1 MAHGRWPSGTD
12 YVSAVQHLDTAFCD
26 PELRRGST
34 RPGWLGLPA
43 FASGQ
48 NAVVFPIDLPGGNVA
63 VKCFT
68 GGTAEQRRYEALAEH
83 LKRYPCHVLADAT
96 WSDEGIE
103 VLADK
108 WPIVTMPWLSGKG
121 LHEFVGSALDN
132 SDRLTRL
139 ASDWRTAVRQL
150 GQARIA
156 HGDLQHGNVIIGEGS
171 TIRLVDYDGIW
182 VDEIANL
189 PPGEVGQPNYQHPE
203 RIQTGAWGQKIDTF
217 SALVIYLSLLA
228 LAAQPDLWPDCNNG
242 ENLIFTADDYL
253 SPAKTKVWKRLNAS
267 PNPDTVELAQLLQ
280 GYCKVT
286 VNLGVDLEAI
296 LESRQI
302 PNAKPWAPR
311 KPQLRGQWWD
321 PATDVKPGA
330 TQWPTTPP
338 PDQPIMPSPRA
349 SGAWTANERLG
360 ITLIVLGILTV
371 GISLLAAWVIMAP
384 HGLFPG
390 SVTHGDFF
398 AFRDGLRSA
407 PGHSD
412 GWLVSLPTFAAVA
425 LAGVALLGFV
435 RRLGPEVALALGV
448 PLSSLGY
455 FAYEIHLFHLHA
467 GPGPWIALGG
477 IVGTFLGIL
486 FASHDRGG
494 RFRHV
499 GMAAGVSRTSGI
511 PGLPSPTAGGQPT
524 ASAPS
529 SNPSTSGSSS
539 GPSFAAPPAWYP
551 DPTGR
556 FEQRYWDGGAWT
568 DNVSTG
574 GTRQSDRV

>member
-83 LKRYPCHVLADAT
+83 LRHYPCRVLADAT

-139 ASDWRTAVRQL
+139 ASDWRTAVREL

-182 VDEIANL
+182 VDEIANV
-189 PPGEVGQPNYQHPE
+189 PPSEVGQPNYQHPE

-253 SPAKTKVWKRLNAS
+253 SPARTKVWKRLNAS

-296 LESRQI
+296 LDSRQI
-302 PNAKPWAPR
+302 PNAKPWAPKR
-311 KPQLRGQWWD
+311 PQPHGQWWD
-321 PATDVKPGA
+321 PATDVKPGT
-330 TQWPTTPP
+330 TQWPTTAP
-338 PDQPIMPSPRA
+338 PDQRSMRSRTL
-349 SGAWTANERLG
+349 SKAWSSKQLLGVALVILG
-360 ITLIVLGILTV
+360 IMLV
-371 GISLLAAWVIMAP
+371 GISLLTPWVTASDTR
-384 HGLFPG
+384 LAL
-390 SVTHGDFF
+390 SFF
-398 AFRDGLRSA
+398 KFRDSLRLAS
-407 PGHSD
+407 GHSD
-412 GWLVSLPTFAAVA
+412 GWLVQMPSFAAIA
-425 LAGVALLGFV
+425 LGGVLLLGLLK
-435 RRLGPEVALALGV
+435 RLGPEVALALGV

-455 FAYEIHLFHLHA
+455 FTYEIYRLHLQA
-467 GPGPWIALGG
+467 GPGPRIALGG
-477 IVGTFLGIL
+477 IVGTLIGIL
-486 FASHDRGG
+486 IASHEQGW
-494 RFRHV
+494 RFRHMNTPPS
-499 GMAAGVSRTSGI
+499 GLRTPST
-511 PGLPSPTAGGQPT
+511 PASPSPFVHATPT
-524 ASAPS
+524 ARKPS
-529 SNPSTSGSSS
+529 SPPSRSTSSSAT
-539 GPSFAAPPAWYP
+539 SFAAPPAWYP

-556 FEQRYWDGGAWT
+556 FEQRYWDGSTWT

-574 GTRQSDRV
+574 GKLHSDRV